1 MKLSRKVLIIVTI
14 PVVAELALVSAL
26 LYQLG
31 NVDRARQEESYSR
44 ELISH
49 LNSAMFLYMQ
59 RSNLVIWSSTTKDPK
74 LRARQEGLAGRIVDE
89 IRIIRDLAQQG
100 KGSDKETW
108 LKLANLLNQIRTG
121 FDAAKADYDAGNKL
135 AAGVSWAR
143 IQGDIDGLI
152 NLANQMSRKNELL
165 DKDKLARLRRDD
177 EILHLI
183 LYSSIVLS
191 VGTAF
196 GLAILF
202 NRSTTDR
209 LNVIM
214 HNTQR
219 MSLGKPPSIRLS
231 GDDELAQIDRV
242 YHRMYKE
249 LATMQRKE
257 MAVLE
262 NVADIVCSLDRQLIF
277 SSINEAVIDMWRYEQ
292 DSIIGRR
299 AVDLF
304 DESERSDVRA
314 KLMEVIEE
322 KGSKRFDVKVNK
334 ADGTICESAWSATWS
349 EDEQLLYCV
358 IQDVGARK
366 QLEQMKADFV
376 AVVSHDLRTP
386 LTSIQMIHSML
397 KEDAEGILP
406 PQAMKNLSNA
416 QDNVSRLMALINNLL
431 DLEKLD
437 AGYVELIMEQAPL
450 KPAIDTSIGAI
461 EALAKKQKITIASS
475 IDNNIEAYIDSE
487 RITQVVVNLLSNALK
502 FSPNGSTISISAR
515 PVDSTQSSSK
525 PGMAKESTA
534 KEGTAKEGTAK
545 EGTVKDR
552 KVRDGLLRV
561 DITDQGRGIPADKA
575 ASIFERFSQVK
586 NEDGRSNR
594 GSGLGLA
601 ICKAIIEQHGGQIG
615 VESVEGKGSTF
626 WFTLASHSK
635 YYLEN

>member
-31 NVDRARQEESYSR
+31 NVDRARREESYSR
-44 ELISH
+44 ELIAH
-49 LNSAMFLYMQ
+49 VNSAMFLYMQ
-59 RSNLVIWSSTTKDPK
+59 RSNLVIWTSTTHSPE
-74 LRARQEGLAGRIVDE
+74 LRARLDGMAGKIVQEVNM
-89 IRIIRDLAQQG
+89 IRDLAQQG

-108 LKLANLLNQIRTG
+108 MKIANLLNQIRIG
-121 FDAAKADYDAGNKL
+121 FDVAKADYDAGNRL
-135 AAGVSWAR
+135 AAGLAWAR
-143 IQGDIDGLI
+143 IQGYIDELI

-165 DKDKLARLRRDD
+165 DKSKLARLQRDD

-183 LYSSIVLS
+183 LYSSLVLS

-219 MSLGKPPSIRLS
+219 MSLGKPPTIRLN

-242 YHRMYKE
+242 YHRMYKD
-249 LATMQRKE
+249 LATMRRKE
-257 MAVLE
+257 VAVLE

-277 SSINEAVIDMWRYEQ
+277 SSINEAVIDMWRYEVE
-292 DSIIGRR
+292 DIIGRR

-304 DESERSDVRA
+304 DESERNEARA
-314 KLMEVIEE
+314 KLLQVIEE
-322 KGSKRFDVKVNK
+322 KGSQRFDVKVTK
-334 ADGTICESAWSATWS
+334 ANGTICESAWSATWS
-349 EDEQLLYCV
+349 DDEQLLYCV

-366 QLEQMKADFV
+366 QLEQMKRDFV

-397 KEDAEGILP
+397 QEDAEGVLP

-450 KPAIDTSIGAI
+450 RRAIDTSIGAV
-461 EALAKKQKITIASS
+461 EALAKKQKITISNS
-475 IDNNIEAYIDSE
+475 IDNNLEAYIDSE

-502 FSPNGSTISISAR
+502 FSPNSSTISISAKA
-515 PVDSTQSSSK
+515 VDSSK
-525 PGMAKESTA
+525 QNEKSGLQQEGM
-534 KEGTAKEGTAK
+534 
-545 EGTVKDR
+545 
-552 KVRDGLLRV
+552 LRV
-561 DITDQGRGIPADKA
+561 EITDQGRGIPADKA

-601 ICKAIIEQHGGQIG
+601 ICKAIIEQHGGEIG

>member
-31 NVDRARQEESYSR
+31 NVDRARREESYSR
-44 ELISH
+44 ELIAH
-49 LNSAMFLYMQ
+49 VNSAMFLYMQ
-59 RSNLVIWSSTTKDPK
+59 RSNLVIWTSTTHSPE
-74 LRARQEGLAGRIVDE
+74 LRARLDGMAGKIVQEVNM
-89 IRIIRDLAQQG
+89 IRDLAQQG

-108 LKLANLLNQIRTG
+108 MKIANLLNQIRIG
-121 FDAAKADYDAGNKL
+121 FDVAKADYDAGNRL
-135 AAGVSWAR
+135 AAGLAWAR
-143 IQGDIDGLI
+143 IQGYIDELI

-165 DKDKLARLRRDD
+165 DKSKLARLQRDD

-183 LYSSIVLS
+183 LYSSLVLS

-219 MSLGKPPSIRLS
+219 MSLGKPPTIRLN

-242 YHRMYKE
+242 YHRMYKD
-249 LATMQRKE
+249 LATMRRKE
-257 MAVLE
+257 VAVLE

-277 SSINEAVIDMWRYEQ
+277 SSINEAVIDMWRYEVE
-292 DSIIGRR
+292 DIIGRR

-304 DESERSDVRA
+304 DESERNEARA
-314 KLMEVIEE
+314 KLLQVIEE
-322 KGSKRFDVKVNK
+322 KGSQRFDVKVTK
-334 ADGTICESAWSATWS
+334 ANGTICESAWSATWS
-349 EDEQLLYCV
+349 DDEQLLYCV

-366 QLEQMKADFV
+366 QLEQMKRDFV

-397 KEDAEGILP
+397 QEDAEGVLP

-450 KPAIDTSIGAI
+450 RRAIDTSIGAV
-461 EALAKKQKITIASS
+461 EALAKKQKITISNS
-475 IDNNIEAYIDSE
+475 IDNNLEAYIDSE

-502 FSPNGSTISISAR
+502 FSPNSSTISISAKA
-515 PVDSTQSSSK
+515 VDSSKQNEK
-525 PGMAKESTA
+525 PGLQP
-534 KEGTAKEGTAK
+534 EGM
-545 EGTVKDR
+545 
-552 KVRDGLLRV
+552 LRV
-561 DITDQGRGIPADKA
+561 EITDQGRGIPADKA

-601 ICKAIIEQHGGQIG
+601 ICKAIIEQHGGEIG

>member
-31 NVDRARQEESYSR
+31 NVDRARREESYSR
-44 ELISH
+44 ELIAH
-49 LNSAMFLYMQ
+49 VNSAMFLYMQ
-59 RSNLVIWSSTTKDPK
+59 RSNLVIWSSSTHSPE
-74 LRARQEGLAGRIVDE
+74 LRARIDGMAGKIVE
-89 IRIIRDLAQQG
+89 EVNMIRALSQQG

-108 LKLANLLNQIRTG
+108 MKIANLLNQIRIG
-121 FDAAKADYDAGNKL
+121 FDVAKADYDAGNRL
-135 AAGVSWAR
+135 AAGLAWAR
-143 IQGDIDGLI
+143 IQGYIDELI
-152 NLANQMSRKNELL
+152 SLANQMSRKNELL
-165 DKDKLARLRRDD
+165 DKSKLDRLQRDD

-183 LYSSIVLS
+183 LYSSLVLS

-219 MSLGKPPSIRLS
+219 MSLGKPPTIRLN

-242 YHRMYKE
+242 YHRMYKD
-249 LATMQRKE
+249 LVTMRRKE
-257 MAVLE
+257 VAVLE

-277 SSINEAVIDMWRYEQ
+277 SSINEAVIDMWRYEV
-292 DSIIGRR
+292 DDIIGRR

-304 DESERSDVRA
+304 DESERNEARA
-314 KLMEVIEE
+314 KLLQVIEE
-322 KGSKRFDVKVNK
+322 KSSQRFDVKVTK
-334 ADGTICESAWSATWS
+334 ANGSICESAWSATWS
-349 EDEQLLYCV
+349 DDEQLLYCV

-366 QLEQMKADFV
+366 QLEQMKRDFV

-397 KEDAEGILP
+397 QEDAEGVLP

-450 KPAIDTSIGAI
+450 RRAIDTSIGAV
-461 EALAKKQKITIASS
+461 EALAKKQKITISNS
-475 IDNNIEAYIDSE
+475 IDNNLEAYIDSE

-502 FSPNGSTISISAR
+502 FSPNSSTISISAKA
-515 PVDSTQSSSK
+515 VDSSKQNEK
-525 PGMAKESTA
+525 PGLQQ
-534 KEGTAKEGTAK
+534 EGM
-545 EGTVKDR
+545 
-552 KVRDGLLRV
+552 LRV
-561 DITDQGRGIPADKA
+561 EITDQGRGIPADKA

-586 NEDGRSNR
+586 NEDGRRNR

-601 ICKAIIEQHGGQIG
+601 ICKAIIEQHGGEIG

>member
-1 MKLSRKVLIIVTI
+1 LKLSRKVLIIVTI

-31 NVDRARQEESYSR
+31 NVDRARREESYSR
-44 ELISH
+44 ELIAH
-49 LNSAMFLYMQ
+49 VNSAMFLYMQ
-59 RSNLVIWSSTTKDPK
+59 RSNLVIWTSTTHSPE
-74 LRARQEGLAGRIVDE
+74 LRARLDGMAGKIVQEVNM
-89 IRIIRDLAQQG
+89 IRDLAQQG

-108 LKLANLLNQIRTG
+108 MKIANLLNQIRIG
-121 FDAAKADYDAGNKL
+121 FDVAKADYDAGNRL
-135 AAGVSWAR
+135 AAGLAWAR
-143 IQGDIDGLI
+143 IQGYIDELI

-165 DKDKLARLRRDD
+165 DKSKLARLQRDD

-183 LYSSIVLS
+183 LYSSLVLS

-219 MSLGKPPSIRLS
+219 MSLGKPPTIRLN

-242 YHRMYKE
+242 YHRMYKD
-249 LATMQRKE
+249 LATMRRKE
-257 MAVLE
+257 VAVLE

-277 SSINEAVIDMWRYEQ
+277 SSINEAVIDMWRYEVE
-292 DSIIGRR
+292 DIIGRR

-304 DESERSDVRA
+304 DESERNEARA
-314 KLMEVIEE
+314 KLLQVIEE
-322 KGSKRFDVKVNK
+322 KGSQRFDVKVIK
-334 ADGTICESAWSATWS
+334 ANGTICESAWSATWS
-349 EDEQLLYCV
+349 DDEQLLYCV

-366 QLEQMKADFV
+366 QLEQMKRDFV

-397 KEDAEGILP
+397 QEDAEGVLP

-450 KPAIDTSIGAI
+450 RRAIDTSIGAV
-461 EALAKKQKITIASS
+461 EALAKKQKITISNS
-475 IDNNIEAYIDSE
+475 IDNNLEAYIDSE

-502 FSPNGSTISISAR
+502 FSPNSSTISISAKA
-515 PVDSTQSSSK
+515 VDSSK
-525 PGMAKESTA
+525 QNEKSGLQQEGM
-534 KEGTAKEGTAK
+534 
-545 EGTVKDR
+545 
-552 KVRDGLLRV
+552 LRV
-561 DITDQGRGIPADKA
+561 EITDQGRGIPADKA

-601 ICKAIIEQHGGQIG
+601 ICKAIIEQHGGEIG

>member
-31 NVDRARQEESYSR
+31 NVDRARREESYSR
-44 ELISH
+44 ELIAH
-49 LNSAMFLYMQ
+49 VNSAMFLYMQ
-59 RSNLVIWSSTTKDPK
+59 RSNLVIWTSTTHSPE
-74 LRARQEGLAGRIVDE
+74 LRARLDGMAGKIVQEVNM
-89 IRIIRDLAQQG
+89 IRDLAQQG

-108 LKLANLLNQIRTG
+108 MKIANLLNQIRIG
-121 FDAAKADYDAGNKL
+121 FDVAKADYDAGNRL
-135 AAGVSWAR
+135 AAGLAWAR
-143 IQGDIDGLI
+143 IQGYIDELI

-165 DKDKLARLRRDD
+165 DKSKLARLQRDD

-183 LYSSIVLS
+183 LYSSLVLS

-219 MSLGKPPSIRLS
+219 MSLGKPPTIRLN

-242 YHRMYKE
+242 YHRMYKD
-249 LATMQRKE
+249 LATMRRKE
-257 MAVLE
+257 VAVLE

-277 SSINEAVIDMWRYEQ
+277 SSINEAVIDMWRYEVE
-292 DSIIGRR
+292 DIIGRR

-304 DESERSDVRA
+304 DESERNEARA
-314 KLMEVIEE
+314 KLLQVIEE
-322 KGSKRFDVKVNK
+322 KGSQRFDVKVIK
-334 ADGTICESAWSATWS
+334 ANGTICESAWSATWS
-349 EDEQLLYCV
+349 DDEQLLYCV

-366 QLEQMKADFV
+366 QLEQMKRDFV

-397 KEDAEGILP
+397 QEDAEGVLP

-450 KPAIDTSIGAI
+450 RRAIDTSIGAV
-461 EALAKKQKITIASS
+461 EALAKKQKITISNS
-475 IDNNIEAYIDSE
+475 IDNNLEAYIDSE

-502 FSPNGSTISISAR
+502 FSPNSSTISISAKA
-515 PVDSTQSSSK
+515 VDSSKQNEK
-525 PGMAKESTA
+525 PGLQQ
-534 KEGTAKEGTAK
+534 EGM
-545 EGTVKDR
+545 
-552 KVRDGLLRV
+552 LRV
-561 DITDQGRGIPADKA
+561 EITDQGRGIPADKA

-601 ICKAIIEQHGGQIG
+601 ICKAIIEQHGGEIG

>member
-1 MKLSRKVLIIVTI
+1 LKLSRKVLIIVTI
-14 PVVAELALVSAL
+14 PVVAELALVSAV

-31 NVDRARQEESYSR
+31 NVDRARREESYSR
-44 ELISH
+44 ELIAH
-49 LNSAMFLYMQ
+49 VNSAMFLYMQ
-59 RSNLVIWSSTTKDPK
+59 RSNLVIWTSTTHSPE
-74 LRARQEGLAGRIVDE
+74 LRSRLDGMAGKIVE
-89 IRIIRDLAQQG
+89 EVNMIRDLAQQG

-108 LKLANLLNQIRTG
+108 MKIANLLNQIRIG
-121 FDAAKADYDAGNKL
+121 FDVAKADYDAGNRL
-135 AAGVSWAR
+135 AAGLAWAR
-143 IQGDIDGLI
+143 IQGYIDELI
-152 NLANQMSRKNELL
+152 SLANQMSRKNELL
-165 DKDKLARLRRDD
+165 DKGKLARLQRDD

-183 LYSSIVLS
+183 LYSSLVLS

-219 MSLGKPPSIRLS
+219 MSLGKPPTIRLN

-242 YHRMYKE
+242 YHRMYKD
-249 LATMQRKE
+249 LVTMRRKE
-257 MAVLE
+257 VAVLE

-277 SSINEAVIDMWRYEQ
+277 SSINEAVIDMWRYEVE
-292 DSIIGRR
+292 DIIGRR
-299 AVDLF
+299 VVDLF
-304 DESERSDVRA
+304 DESERNEARA
-314 KLMEVIEE
+314 KLLQVIEE
-322 KGSKRFDVKVNK
+322 KGSQRFDVKVITAN
-334 ADGTICESAWSATWS
+334 GQICESAWSATWS
-349 EDEQLLYCV
+349 DDEQLLYCV

-366 QLEQMKADFV
+366 QLEQMKRDFV

-397 KEDAEGILP
+397 QEDAEGILP

-450 KPAIDTSIGAI
+450 RRAIDTSIGAV
-461 EALAKKQKITIASS
+461 EALAKKHKITISNS
-475 IDNNIEAYIDSE
+475 IDNNLEAYIDSE

-502 FSPNGSTISISAR
+502 FSPNSSTISISAKA
-515 PVDSTQSSSK
+515 VDSSK
-525 PGMAKESTA
+525 QNEKQGLPQEGM
-534 KEGTAKEGTAK
+534 
-545 EGTVKDR
+545 
-552 KVRDGLLRV
+552 LRV
-561 DITDQGRGIPADKA
+561 EITDQGRGIPADKA
-575 ASIFERFSQVK
+575 GSIFERFSQVK

-601 ICKAIIEQHGGQIG
+601 ICKAIIEQHGGEIG
-615 VESVEGKGSTF
+615 VESVEGKGSRF

>member
-1 MKLSRKVLIIVTI
+1 LKLSRKVLIIVTI

-31 NVDRARQEESYSR
+31 NVDRARREESYSR
-44 ELISH
+44 ELIAH
-49 LNSAMFLYMQ
+49 VNSAMFLYMQ
-59 RSNLVIWSSTTKDPK
+59 RSNLVIWTSTTHSPE
-74 LRARQEGLAGRIVDE
+74 LRARLDGMAGKIVQEVNM
-89 IRIIRDLAQQG
+89 IRDLAQQG

-108 LKLANLLNQIRTG
+108 MKIANLLNQIRIG
-121 FDAAKADYDAGNKL
+121 FDVAKADYDAGNRL
-135 AAGVSWAR
+135 AAGLAWAR
-143 IQGDIDGLI
+143 IQGYIDELI

-165 DKDKLARLRRDD
+165 DKSKLARLQRDD

-183 LYSSIVLS
+183 LYSSLVLS

-219 MSLGKPPSIRLS
+219 MSLGKPPTIRLN

-242 YHRMYKE
+242 YHRMYKD
-249 LATMQRKE
+249 LATMRRKE
-257 MAVLE
+257 VAVLE

-277 SSINEAVIDMWRYEQ
+277 SSINEAVIDMWRYEVE
-292 DSIIGRR
+292 DIIGRR

-304 DESERSDVRA
+304 DESERNEARA
-314 KLMEVIEE
+314 KLLQVIEE
-322 KGSKRFDVKVNK
+322 KGSQRFDVKVTK
-334 ADGTICESAWSATWS
+334 ANGTICESAWSATWS
-349 EDEQLLYCV
+349 DDEQLLYCV

-366 QLEQMKADFV
+366 QLEQMKRDFV

-397 KEDAEGILP
+397 QEDAEGVLP

-450 KPAIDTSIGAI
+450 RRAIDTSIGAV
-461 EALAKKQKITIASS
+461 EALAKKQKITISNS
-475 IDNNIEAYIDSE
+475 IDNNLEAYIDSE

-502 FSPNGSTISISAR
+502 FSPNSSTISISAKA
-515 PVDSTQSSSK
+515 VDSSKQNEK
-525 PGMAKESTA
+525 PGLQQ
-534 KEGTAKEGTAK
+534 EGM
-545 EGTVKDR
+545 
-552 KVRDGLLRV
+552 LRV
-561 DITDQGRGIPADKA
+561 EITDQGRGIPADKA

-601 ICKAIIEQHGGQIG
+601 ICKAIIEQHGGEIG

>member
-31 NVDRARQEESYSR
+31 NVDRARREESYSR
-44 ELISH
+44 ELIAH
-49 LNSAMFLYMQ
+49 VNSAMFLYMQ
-59 RSNLVIWSSTTKDPK
+59 RSNLVIWTSTTHSPE
-74 LRARQEGLAGRIVDE
+74 LRARLDGMAGKIVQEVNM
-89 IRIIRDLAQQG
+89 IRDLAQQG

-108 LKLANLLNQIRTG
+108 MKIANLLNQIRIG
-121 FDAAKADYDAGNKL
+121 FDVAKADYDAGNRL
-135 AAGVSWAR
+135 AAGLAWAR
-143 IQGDIDGLI
+143 IQGYIDELI

-165 DKDKLARLRRDD
+165 DKSKLARLQRDD

-183 LYSSIVLS
+183 LYSSLVVS

-219 MSLGKPPSIRLS
+219 MSLGKPPTIRLN

-242 YHRMYKE
+242 YHRMYKD
-249 LATMQRKE
+249 LATMRRKE
-257 MAVLE
+257 VAVLE

-277 SSINEAVIDMWRYEQ
+277 SSINEAVIDMWRYEVE
-292 DSIIGRR
+292 DIIGRR

-304 DESERSDVRA
+304 DESERNEARA
-314 KLMEVIEE
+314 KLLQVIEE
-322 KGSKRFDVKVNK
+322 KGSQRFDVKVTK
-334 ADGTICESAWSATWS
+334 ANGTICESAWSATWS
-349 EDEQLLYCV
+349 DDEQLLYCV

-366 QLEQMKADFV
+366 QLEQMKRDFV

-397 KEDAEGILP
+397 QEDAEGVLP

-450 KPAIDTSIGAI
+450 RRAIDTSIGAV
-461 EALAKKQKITIASS
+461 EALAKKQKITISNS
-475 IDNNIEAYIDSE
+475 IDNNLEAYIDSE

-502 FSPNGSTISISAR
+502 FSPNSSTISISAKA
-515 PVDSTQSSSK
+515 VDSSRQNEK
-525 PGMAKESTA
+525 PGMQQ
-534 KEGTAKEGTAK
+534 EGM
-545 EGTVKDR
+545 
-552 KVRDGLLRV
+552 LRV
-561 DITDQGRGIPADKA
+561 EITDQGRGIPADKA

-601 ICKAIIEQHGGQIG
+601 ICKAIIEQHGGEIG

>member
-14 PVVAELALVSAL
+14 PVVAELALVSAV

-31 NVDRARQEESYSR
+31 NVDRARREESYSR
-44 ELISH
+44 ELIAH
-49 LNSAMFLYMQ
+49 VNSAMFLYMQ
-59 RSNLVIWSSTTKDPK
+59 RSNLVIWSSSTHAPE
-74 LRARQEGLAGRIVDE
+74 LRTRLDGMAGKIVQEVNM
-89 IRIIRDLAQQG
+89 IRDLAQQG

-108 LKLANLLNQIRTG
+108 MKIANLLNQIRIG
-121 FDAAKADYDAGNKL
+121 FDVAKADYDAGNKM
-135 AAGVSWAR
+135 AAGLAWAR
-143 IQGDIDGLI
+143 IQGYIDELI

-165 DKDKLARLRRDD
+165 DKSKLARLQRDD

-183 LYSSIVLS
+183 LYSSLVLS

-219 MSLGKPPSIRLS
+219 MSLGKPPTIRLN

-242 YHRMYKE
+242 YHRMYKD
-249 LATMQRKE
+249 LVTMRRKE
-257 MAVLE
+257 VAVLE

-277 SSINEAVIDMWRYEQ
+277 SSINEAVIDMWRYEV
-292 DSIIGRR
+292 DDIIGRR

-304 DESERSDVRA
+304 DESERNEART
-314 KLMEVIEE
+314 KLLQVIEE
-322 KGSKRFDVKVNK
+322 KGSQRFDVKVTK
-334 ADGTICESAWSATWS
+334 ANGLICESAWSATWS
-349 EDEQLLYCV
+349 DDEQLLYCV

-366 QLEQMKADFV
+366 QLEQMKRDFV

-397 KEDAEGILP
+397 QEDAEGVLP

-450 KPAIDTSIGAI
+450 KKAIDTSIGAV
-461 EALAKKQKITIASS
+461 EALAKKQKITISNS
-475 IDNNIEAYIDSE
+475 IDNNLEAYIDSE

-502 FSPNGSTISISAR
+502 FSPNSSTISISAKA
-515 PVDSTQSSSK
+515 VDSSKQSEK
-525 PGMAKESTA
+525 PGMQQ
-534 KEGTAKEGTAK
+534 EGM
-545 EGTVKDR
+545 
-552 KVRDGLLRV
+552 LRV
-561 DITDQGRGIPADKA
+561 EITDQGRGIPADKA

-601 ICKAIIEQHGGQIG
+601 ICKAIIEQHAGEIG

>member
-1 MKLSRKVLIIVTI
+1 M
-14 PVVAELALVSAL
+14 AELALVSAL
-26 LYQLG
+26 LYQLA
-31 NVDRARQEESYSR
+31 NVDRARREESYSR
-44 ELISH
+44 EIIAH
-49 LNSAMFLYMQ
+49 VNAAMFLYMQ
-59 RSNLVIWSSTTKDPK
+59 RSNLVIWSSTTKDPR
-74 LRARQEGLAGRIVDE
+74 LRARQEGLAGKITDE
-89 IRIIRDLAQQG
+89 VRTIRDLAQQG

-108 LKLANLLNQIRTG
+108 LKVANLLNQIRIG
-121 FDAAKADYDAGNKL
+121 FDTAKADYDAGNRL
-135 AAGVSWAR
+135 AAGVTWGR
-143 IQGDIDGLI
+143 IQGDIDELI

-165 DKDKLARLRRDD
+165 DKEKLARLRRDD

-183 LYSSIVLS
+183 LYSSIALS

-219 MSLGKPPSIRLS
+219 MSLGKPPTIRLN

-257 MAVLE
+257 MAILE

-277 SSINEAVIDMWRYEQ
+277 NSINEAVIDMWRYEQ
-292 DSIIGRR
+292 DSIVGRR

-304 DESERSDVRA
+304 DQSERSEARA

-334 ADGTICESAWSATWS
+334 GDGTICESAWSATWS
-349 EDEQLLYCV
+349 DDEQLLYCV

-366 QLEQMKADFV
+366 QLEQMKRDFV

-397 KEDAEGILP
+397 KEDAEGVLP

-450 KPAIDTSIGAI
+450 KSAIDTSIGAV
-461 EALAKKQKITIASS
+461 EALAKKQKIAIANS
-475 IDNNIEAYIDSE
+475 IDNDLEAYIDSE

-515 PVDSTQSSSK
+515 PVDPAQTSAAREEKLSEGKLNVKK
-525 PGMAKESTA
+525 PQIGM
-534 KEGTAKEGTAK
+534 
-545 EGTVKDR
+545 
-552 KVRDGLLRV
+552 LRV
-561 DITDQGRGIPADKA
+561 EIKDQGRGIPADKA

-586 NEDGRSNR
+586 SEDGRSNR

>member
-31 NVDRARQEESYSR
+31 NVDRARREESYSR
-44 ELISH
+44 ELIAH
-49 LNSAMFLYMQ
+49 VNSAMFLYMQ
-59 RSNLVIWSSTTKDPK
+59 RSNLVIWTSTTHSPE
-74 LRARQEGLAGRIVDE
+74 LRARLDGMAGKIVQEVNM
-89 IRIIRDLAQQG
+89 IRDLAQQG

-108 LKLANLLNQIRTG
+108 MKIANLLNQIRIG
-121 FDAAKADYDAGNKL
+121 FDVAKADYDAGNRL
-135 AAGVSWAR
+135 AAGLAWAR
-143 IQGDIDGLI
+143 IQGYIDELI

-165 DKDKLARLRRDD
+165 DKSKLARLQRDD

-183 LYSSIVLS
+183 LYSSLVLS

-219 MSLGKPPSIRLS
+219 MSLGKPPTIRLN

-242 YHRMYKE
+242 YHRMYKD
-249 LATMQRKE
+249 LATMRRKDV
-257 MAVLE
+257 AVLE

-277 SSINEAVIDMWRYEQ
+277 SSINEAVIDMWRYEVE
-292 DSIIGRR
+292 DIIGRR

-304 DESERSDVRA
+304 DESERNEARA
-314 KLMEVIEE
+314 KLLQAIEE
-322 KGSKRFDVKVNK
+322 KGSQRFDVKVIK
-334 ADGTICESAWSATWS
+334 ANGTICESAWSATWS
-349 EDEQLLYCV
+349 DDEQLLYCV

-366 QLEQMKADFV
+366 QLEQMKRDFV

-397 KEDAEGILP
+397 QEDAEGVLP

-450 KPAIDTSIGAI
+450 RRAIDTSIGAV
-461 EALAKKQKITIASS
+461 EALAKKQKITISNS
-475 IDNNIEAYIDSE
+475 IDNNLEAYIDSE

-502 FSPNGSTISISAR
+502 FSPNSSTISISAKA
-515 PVDSTQSSSK
+515 VDSSK
-525 PGMAKESTA
+525 QNEKSGLQQEGM
-534 KEGTAKEGTAK
+534 
-545 EGTVKDR
+545 
-552 KVRDGLLRV
+552 LRV
-561 DITDQGRGIPADKA
+561 EITDQGRGIPADKA

-601 ICKAIIEQHGGQIG
+601 ICKAIIEQHGGEIG

>member
-14 PVVAELALVSAL
+14 PVVAELALVGAV

-31 NVDRARQEESYSR
+31 NVDRARREESYSR
-44 ELISH
+44 ELIAH
-49 LNSAMFLYMQ
+49 VNSAMFLYMQ
-59 RSNLVIWSSTTKDPK
+59 RSNLVIWSSNTHSPE
-74 LRARQEGLAGRIVDE
+74 LRRRIDSMAGKIVQEVNM
-89 IRIIRDLAQQG
+89 IRDLAQQG

-108 LKLANLLNQIRTG
+108 MKIANLLNQIRIG
-121 FDAAKADYDAGNKL
+121 FDVAKADYDAGNKL
-135 AAGVSWAR
+135 AAGLAWAR
-143 IQGDIDGLI
+143 IQGYIDELI

-165 DKDKLARLRRDD
+165 DKSKLARLQRDD

-183 LYSSIVLS
+183 LYSSLFLS

-219 MSLGKPPSIRLS
+219 MSLGKPPTIRLN

-242 YHRMYKE
+242 YHRMYKD
-249 LATMQRKE
+249 LVTMRRKE
-257 MAVLE
+257 VAVLE

-277 SSINEAVIDMWRYEQ
+277 SSINEAVIDMWRYEV
-292 DSIIGRR
+292 DDIIGRR

-304 DESERSDVRA
+304 DESERNEART
-314 KLMEVIEE
+314 KLLQVIEE
-322 KGSKRFDVKVNK
+322 KGSQRFDVKVTK
-334 ADGTICESAWSATWS
+334 ANGLICESAWSATWS
-349 EDEQLLYCV
+349 DDEQLLYCV

-366 QLEQMKADFV
+366 QLEQMKRDFV

-397 KEDAEGILP
+397 EEDAEGVLP

-450 KPAIDTSIGAI
+450 KKAIDTSIGAV
-461 EALAKKQKITIASS
+461 EALAKKQKITISNS
-475 IDNNIEAYIDSE
+475 IDNTLEAYIDSE

-502 FSPNGSTISISAR
+502 FSPNSSTISISAKA
-515 PVDSTQSSSK
+515 VDSFKQNEK
-525 PGMAKESTA
+525 PGMQQ
-534 KEGTAKEGTAK
+534 EGM
-545 EGTVKDR
+545 
-552 KVRDGLLRV
+552 LRV
-561 DITDQGRGIPADKA
+561 EITDQGRGIPADKA

-601 ICKAIIEQHGGQIG
+601 ICKAIIEQHGGEIG

>member
-14 PVVAELALVSAL
+14 PVVAELALVSAV

-31 NVDRARQEESYSR
+31 NVDRARREESYSR
-44 ELISH
+44 ELIAH
-49 LNSAMFLYMQ
+49 VNSAMFLYMQ
-59 RSNLVIWSSTTKDPK
+59 RSNLVIWTSTTHSPE
-74 LRARQEGLAGRIVDE
+74 LRSRLDGMAGKIVE
-89 IRIIRDLAQQG
+89 EVNMIRDLAQQG

-108 LKLANLLNQIRTG
+108 MKIANLLNQIRIG
-121 FDAAKADYDAGNKL
+121 FDVAKADYDAGNRL
-135 AAGVSWAR
+135 AAGLAWAR
-143 IQGDIDGLI
+143 IQGYIDELI
-152 NLANQMSRKNELL
+152 SLANQMSRKNELL
-165 DKDKLARLRRDD
+165 DKGKLARLQRDD

-183 LYSSIVLS
+183 LYSSLVLS

-219 MSLGKPPSIRLS
+219 MSLGKPPTIRLN

-242 YHRMYKE
+242 YHRMYKD
-249 LATMQRKE
+249 LVTMRRKE
-257 MAVLE
+257 VAVLE

-277 SSINEAVIDMWRYEQ
+277 SSINEAVIDMWRYEVE
-292 DSIIGRR
+292 DIIGRR
-299 AVDLF
+299 VVDLF
-304 DESERSDVRA
+304 DESERNEARA
-314 KLMEVIEE
+314 KLLQVIEE
-322 KGSKRFDVKVNK
+322 KGSQRFDVKVITAN
-334 ADGTICESAWSATWS
+334 GQICESAWSATWS
-349 EDEQLLYCV
+349 DDEQLLYCV

-366 QLEQMKADFV
+366 QLEQMKRDFV

-397 KEDAEGILP
+397 QEDAEGILP

-450 KPAIDTSIGAI
+450 RRAIDTSIGAV
-461 EALAKKQKITIASS
+461 EALAKKHKITISNS
-475 IDNNIEAYIDSE
+475 IDNNLEAYIDSE

-502 FSPNGSTISISAR
+502 FSPNSSTISISAKA
-515 PVDSTQSSSK
+515 VDSSK
-525 PGMAKESTA
+525 QNEKQGLPQEGM
-534 KEGTAKEGTAK
+534 
-545 EGTVKDR
+545 
-552 KVRDGLLRV
+552 LRV
-561 DITDQGRGIPADKA
+561 EITDQGRGIPADKA
-575 ASIFERFSQVK
+575 GSIFERFSQVK

-601 ICKAIIEQHGGQIG
+601 ICKAIIEQHGGEIG
-615 VESVEGKGSTF
+615 VESVEGKGSRF

>member
-14 PVVAELALVSAL
+14 PVVAELALVGAL

-31 NVDRARQEESYSR
+31 NVDRARREESYAR
-44 ELISH
+44 ELIAH
-49 LNSAMFLYMQ
+49 VNSAMFLYMQ
-59 RSNLVIWSSTTKDPK
+59 RSNLVIWSSTTHSPA
-74 LRARQEGLAGRIVDE
+74 LRTRLDSMAGKIVE
-89 IRIIRDLAQQG
+89 EVNMIRDLAQQG

-108 LKLANLLNQIRTG
+108 MKIANLLNQIRIG
-121 FDAAKADYDAGNKL
+121 FDGAKADYDAGNRL
-135 AAGVSWAR
+135 AAGLAWAR
-143 IQGDIDGLI
+143 IQGYIDELI

-165 DKDKLARLRRDD
+165 DKSKLARLQRDD

-219 MSLGKPPSIRLS
+219 MSLGKPPTIRLN

-242 YHRMYKE
+242 YHRMYKD
-249 LATMQRKE
+249 LVTMRRKE
-257 MAVLE
+257 VAVLE

-277 SSINEAVIDMWRYEQ
+277 SSINEAVIDMWRYEVE
-292 DSIIGRR
+292 DIIGRR

-304 DESERSDVRA
+304 DESERNEARA
-314 KLMEVIEE
+314 RLLQVIEE
-322 KGSKRFDVKVNK
+322 KGSERFDVKVIK
-334 ADGTICESAWSATWS
+334 ANGLICESAWSATWS
-349 EDEQLLYCV
+349 DDEQLLYCV

-366 QLEQMKADFV
+366 QLEQMKRDFV

-397 KEDAEGILP
+397 QEDAEGVLP

-450 KPAIDTSIGAI
+450 RRAIDTSIGAV
-461 EALAKKQKITIASS
+461 EALAKKQKITVANSV
-475 IDNNIEAYIDSE
+475 DNNLEAYIDSE

-502 FSPNGSTISISAR
+502 FSPNGSTISISAKA
-515 PVDSTQSSSK
+515 VDSSEPNEK
-525 PGMAKESTA
+525 AGMQQ
-534 KEGTAKEGTAK
+534 EGM
-545 EGTVKDR
+545 
-552 KVRDGLLRV
+552 LRV
-561 DITDQGRGIPADKA
+561 EITDQGRGIPADKA
-575 ASIFERFSQVK
+575 ASIFERFNQVK

-601 ICKAIIEQHGGQIG
+601 ICKAIIEQHGGEIG

>member
-31 NVDRARQEESYSR
+31 NVDRARREESYSR
-44 ELISH
+44 ELIAH
-49 LNSAMFLYMQ
+49 VNSAMFLYMQ
-59 RSNLVIWSSTTKDPK
+59 RSNLVIWTSTTHSPE
-74 LRARQEGLAGRIVDE
+74 LRARLDGMAGKIVQEVNM
-89 IRIIRDLAQQG
+89 IRDLAQQG

-108 LKLANLLNQIRTG
+108 MKIANLLNQIRIG
-121 FDAAKADYDAGNKL
+121 FDVAKADYDAGNRL
-135 AAGVSWAR
+135 AAGLAWAR
-143 IQGDIDGLI
+143 IQGYIDELI

-165 DKDKLARLRRDD
+165 DKSKLARLQRDD

-183 LYSSIVLS
+183 LYSSLVLS

-219 MSLGKPPSIRLS
+219 MSLGKPPTIRLN

-242 YHRMYKE
+242 YHRMYKD
-249 LATMQRKE
+249 LATMRRKE
-257 MAVLE
+257 VAVLE

-277 SSINEAVIDMWRYEQ
+277 SSINEAVIDMWRYEV
-292 DSIIGRR
+292 DDIIGRR

-304 DESERSDVRA
+304 DESERNEARA
-314 KLMEVIEE
+314 KLLQVIEE
-322 KGSKRFDVKVNK
+322 KGSQRFDVKVIK
-334 ADGTICESAWSATWS
+334 ANGTICESAWSATWS
-349 EDEQLLYCV
+349 DDEQLLYCV

-366 QLEQMKADFV
+366 QLEQMKRDFV

-397 KEDAEGILP
+397 QEDAEGVLP

-450 KPAIDTSIGAI
+450 RRAIDTSIGAV
-461 EALAKKQKITIASS
+461 EALAKKQKITISNS
-475 IDNNIEAYIDSE
+475 IDNNLEAYIDSE

-502 FSPNGSTISISAR
+502 FSPNSSTISISAKA
-515 PVDSTQSSSK
+515 VDSSKQNEK
-525 PGMAKESTA
+525 PGLQQ
-534 KEGTAKEGTAK
+534 EGM
-545 EGTVKDR
+545 
-552 KVRDGLLRV
+552 LRV
-561 DITDQGRGIPADKA
+561 EITDQGRGIPADKA

-601 ICKAIIEQHGGQIG
+601 ICKAIIEQHGGEIG

>member
-31 NVDRARQEESYSR
+31 NVDRARREESYSR
-44 ELISH
+44 ELIAH
-49 LNSAMFLYMQ
+49 VNSAMFLYMQ
-59 RSNLVIWSSTTKDPK
+59 RSNLVIWTSTTHSPE
-74 LRARQEGLAGRIVDE
+74 LRARLDGMAGKIVQEVNM
-89 IRIIRDLAQQG
+89 IRDLAQQG

-108 LKLANLLNQIRTG
+108 MKIANLLNQIRIG
-121 FDAAKADYDAGNKL
+121 FDVAKADYDAGNRL
-135 AAGVSWAR
+135 AAGLAWAR
-143 IQGDIDGLI
+143 IQGYIDELI

-165 DKDKLARLRRDD
+165 DKSKLARLQRDD

-183 LYSSIVLS
+183 LYSSLVLS

-219 MSLGKPPSIRLS
+219 MSLGKPPTIRLN

-242 YHRMYKE
+242 YHRMYKD
-249 LATMQRKE
+249 LATMRRKE
-257 MAVLE
+257 VAVLE

-277 SSINEAVIDMWRYEQ
+277 SSINEAVIDMWRYEVE
-292 DSIIGRR
+292 DIIGRR

-304 DESERSDVRA
+304 DESERNEARA
-314 KLMEVIEE
+314 KLLQVIEE
-322 KGSKRFDVKVNK
+322 KGSQRFDVKVIK
-334 ADGTICESAWSATWS
+334 ANGTICESAWSATWS
-349 EDEQLLYCV
+349 DDEQLLYCV

-366 QLEQMKADFV
+366 QLEQMKRDFV

-397 KEDAEGILP
+397 QEDAEGVLP

-450 KPAIDTSIGAI
+450 RRAIDTSIGAV
-461 EALAKKQKITIASS
+461 EALAKKQKITISNS
-475 IDNNIEAYIDSE
+475 IDNNLEAYIDSE

-502 FSPNGSTISISAR
+502 FSPNSSTISISAKA
-515 PVDSTQSSSK
+515 VDSSK
-525 PGMAKESTA
+525 QNEKSGLQQEGM
-534 KEGTAKEGTAK
+534 
-545 EGTVKDR
+545 
-552 KVRDGLLRV
+552 LRV
-561 DITDQGRGIPADKA
+561 EITDQGRGIPADKA

-601 ICKAIIEQHGGQIG
+601 ICKAIIEQHGGEIG

>member
-1 MKLSRKVLIIVTI
+1 LKLSRKVLIIVTI

-26 LYQLG
+26 VYQLG
-31 NVDRARQEESYSR
+31 NVDRARREESYSR
-44 ELISH
+44 ELIAH
-49 LNSAMFLYMQ
+49 VNSAMFLYMQ
-59 RSNLVIWSSTTKDPK
+59 RSNLVIWASTTQDPK
-74 LRARQEGLAGRIVDE
+74 LKARQEGLAGKIVDE
-89 IRIIRDLAQQG
+89 VRMIRDLAQQG

-121 FDAAKADYDAGNKL
+121 FDTAKADYDAGNKL
-135 AAGVSWAR
+135 AAGLTWAR
-143 IQGDIDGLI
+143 IQGDIDELI

-165 DKDKLARLRRDD
+165 DKEKLARLRRDD

-191 VGTAF
+191 VGTTF

-219 MSLGKPPSIRLS
+219 MSLGKPPTIRLS

-322 KGSKRFDVKVNK
+322 KGSKRFDAKVIK
-334 ADGTICESAWSATWS
+334 ANGTICESAWSATWS
-349 EDEQLLYCV
+349 DDEQLLYCV

-461 EALAKKQKITIASS
+461 EALAKKQKITIVNS
-475 IDNNIEAYIDSE
+475 IDNAIEAYIDSE

-515 PVDSTQSSSK
+515 PVDSSQSSTK
-525 PGMAKESTA
+525 P
-534 KEGTAKEGTAK
+534 GTAKEGEA
-545 EGTVKDR
+545 KDR
-552 KVRDGLLRV
+552 KVKDGLLRV
-561 DITDQGRGIPADKA
+561 AITDQGRGIPADKA

>member
-31 NVDRARQEESYSR
+31 NVDRARREESYSR
-44 ELISH
+44 ELIAH
-49 LNSAMFLYMQ
+49 VNSAMFLYMQ
-59 RSNLVIWSSTTKDPK
+59 RSNLVIWTSTTHSPE
-74 LRARQEGLAGRIVDE
+74 LRTRLDGMAGKIVQEVNM
-89 IRIIRDLAQQG
+89 IRDLAQQG

-108 LKLANLLNQIRTG
+108 MKIANLLNQIRIG
-121 FDAAKADYDAGNKL
+121 FDVAKADYDAGNRL
-135 AAGVSWAR
+135 AAGLAWAR
-143 IQGDIDGLI
+143 IQGYIDELI

-165 DKDKLARLRRDD
+165 DKSKLARLQRDD

-183 LYSSIVLS
+183 LYSSLVVS

-219 MSLGKPPSIRLS
+219 MSLGKPPTIRLN

-242 YHRMYKE
+242 YHRMYKD
-249 LATMQRKE
+249 LATMRRKE
-257 MAVLE
+257 VAVLE

-277 SSINEAVIDMWRYEQ
+277 SSINEAVIDMWRYEVE
-292 DSIIGRR
+292 DIIGRR

-304 DESERSDVRA
+304 DESERNEARA
-314 KLMEVIEE
+314 KLLQVIEE
-322 KGSKRFDVKVNK
+322 KGSQRFDVKVTK
-334 ADGTICESAWSATWS
+334 ANGTICESAWSATWS
-349 EDEQLLYCV
+349 DDEQLLYCV

-366 QLEQMKADFV
+366 QLEQMKRDFV

-397 KEDAEGILP
+397 QEDAEGVLP

-450 KPAIDTSIGAI
+450 RRAIDTSIGAV
-461 EALAKKQKITIASS
+461 EALAKKQKITISNS
-475 IDNNIEAYIDSE
+475 IDNNLEAYIDSE

-502 FSPNGSTISISAR
+502 FSPNSSTISISAKA
-515 PVDSTQSSSK
+515 VDSSRQNEK
-525 PGMAKESTA
+525 PGMQQ
-534 KEGTAKEGTAK
+534 EGM
-545 EGTVKDR
+545 
-552 KVRDGLLRV
+552 LRV
-561 DITDQGRGIPADKA
+561 EITDQGRGIPADKA

-601 ICKAIIEQHGGQIG
+601 ICKAIIEQHGGEIG

>member
-31 NVDRARQEESYSR
+31 NVDRARREESYSR
-44 ELISH
+44 ELIAH
-49 LNSAMFLYMQ
+49 VNSAMFLYMQ
-59 RSNLVIWSSTTKDPK
+59 RSNLVIWTSTTHSPE
-74 LRARQEGLAGRIVDE
+74 LRARLDGMAGKIVQEVNM
-89 IRIIRDLAQQG
+89 IRDLAQQG

-108 LKLANLLNQIRTG
+108 MKIANLLNQIRIG
-121 FDAAKADYDAGNKL
+121 FDVAKADYDAGNRL
-135 AAGVSWAR
+135 AAGLAWAR
-143 IQGDIDGLI
+143 IQGYIDELI

-165 DKDKLARLRRDD
+165 DKSKLARLQRDD

-183 LYSSIVLS
+183 LYSSLVLS

-219 MSLGKPPSIRLS
+219 MSLGKPPTIRLN

-242 YHRMYKE
+242 YHRMYKD
-249 LATMQRKE
+249 LATMRRKE
-257 MAVLE
+257 VAVLE

-277 SSINEAVIDMWRYEQ
+277 SSINEAVIDMWRYEVE
-292 DSIIGRR
+292 DIIGRR

-304 DESERSDVRA
+304 DESERNEARA
-314 KLMEVIEE
+314 KLLQVIEE
-322 KGSKRFDVKVNK
+322 KGSQRFDVKVTK
-334 ADGTICESAWSATWS
+334 ANGTICESAWSATWS
-349 EDEQLLYCV
+349 DDEQLLYCV

-366 QLEQMKADFV
+366 QLEQMKRDFV

-397 KEDAEGILP
+397 QEDAEGVLP

-450 KPAIDTSIGAI
+450 RRAIDTSIGAV
-461 EALAKKQKITIASS
+461 EALAKKQKITISNS
-475 IDNNIEAYIDSE
+475 IDNNLEAYIDSE

-502 FSPNGSTISISAR
+502 FSPNSSTISISAKA
-515 PVDSTQSSSK
+515 VDSSKQNEK
-525 PGMAKESTA
+525 PGLQQ
-534 KEGTAKEGTAK
+534 EGM
-545 EGTVKDR
+545 
-552 KVRDGLLRV
+552 LRV
-561 DITDQGRGIPADKA
+561 EITDQGRGIPADKA

-601 ICKAIIEQHGGQIG
+601 ICKAIIEQHGGEIG